1 MKMSLSWW
9 GTLVLGLWLFLTH
22 FARAQEG
29 GAETRSAFVISMKDF
44 GSEDIAY
51 LTVPQTAPRLGI
63 LVVPGPTGLS
73 RKVKN
78 QCDLLA
84 ANGFIVLAVD
94 LYNGQV
100 PTSQE
105 EALRLQRDLRPEA
118 AFKVIESGRR
128 FFRESPRF
136 FTPNYLLLGFTYNG
150 ALTVDAALRMRD
162 AVGMVLIEP
171 NPVDPKA
178 LERLRIP
185 TLIVASMEDG
195 AWNTL
200 LADAIRSGMS
210 RRVSIEPLRKEAPI
224 GFMMSEF
231 AERDHFDV
239 WTRIIQFA
247 HARSKEQPRSQ
258 GNWFQR
264 LLD

>member
-1 MKMSLSWW
+1 M
-9 GTLVLGLWLFLTH
+9 TLRPGPCAAVLLGLALVWT
-22 FARAQEG
+22 ARAQNESPE
-29 GAETRSAFVISMKDF
+29 ARSAFVISMKDF

-51 LTVPQTAPRLGI
+51 LSLPQTPPRLGI
-63 LVVPGPTGLS
+63 VVVPGPTGLS

-94 LYNGQV
+94 LYNGQI
-100 PTSQE
+100 PKSQD

-128 FFRESPRF
+128 FFKESPRF
-136 FTPNYLLLGFTYNG
+136 FTPNYLLIGFTYNG
-150 ALTVDAALRMRD
+150 ALTVDAANRMRD
-162 AVGMVLIEP
+162 AVGLVLIEP
-171 NPVDPKA
+171 NPVEPQA

-185 TLIVASMEDG
+185 ALIVASMQDG

-200 LADAIRSGMS
+200 LADAVRSGMS
-210 RRVSIEPLRKEAPI
+210 RRVSIEPVRKEAPI

-247 HARSKEQPRSQ
+247 QARADDQPRPR
-258 GNWFQR
+258 GNFFQR
-264 LLD
+264 IFD